1 MSLFLLQKY
10 YSKLIKIN
18 YNKDMFIDR
27 AIVEVRSGKGGDG
40 MIAFLHE
47 KYMPNGGPSGGNGG
61 KGASIIFRA
70 NKAINTLYN
79 FRHSKVFIGPDGGKG
94 LTKNKYGRGA
104 DDVIIDVPLGTV
116 IYDEK
121 DHSFIADLSKDGQ
134 TVVVAKGG
142 RGGRGNAAFKSDRN
156 RVPKI
161 AENGLPGEKKR
172 LILEL
177 KLLADVGLVGLPNAG
192 KSTLLSVVSNANP
205 EIADYP
211 FTTIEPNLGV
221 VHASKYETFVMADLP
236 GLIEGAHLGKGLG
249 LSFLRHLERC
259 KVIVHVV
266 SMESENP
273 YDDYKTIR
281 NELTSYGLGLDKRP
295 TIIVASKMDEEDSI
309 DKLKEFKKHFKTKI
323 YPISSLTHQGVDD
336 LIKKISEVLASTPE
350 FALEENKEKTYKV
363 YDAHDDKP
371 IFEIVREKDH
381 VYRIKGESIERTYS
395 LINISTDEGL
405 MRLIN
410 YLRKVGVEEALK
422 EKGAVSG
429 DSVFLC
435 DFEFEYLD

>member
-1 MSLFLLQKY
+1 
-10 YSKLIKIN
+10 
-18 YNKDMFIDR
+18 MFIDR

-47 KYMPNGGPSGGNGG
+47 KYMPKGGPSGGNGG
-61 KGASIIFRA
+61 RGASIFFRA
-70 NKAINTLYN
+70 NKSINTLYN
-79 FRHSKVFIGPDGGKG
+79 FRHSKVFIGEDGGKG

-104 DDVIIDVPLGTV
+104 DDVIVDVPLGTV
-116 IYDEK
+116 IFDEK
-121 DHSFIADLSKDGQ
+121 DHSLIADLSKDGQ
-134 TVVVAKGG
+134 IVMVAKGG

-161 AENGLPGEKKR
+161 AENGLPGETKR

-221 VHASKYETFVMADLP
+221 VNISKYETFVMADLP

-249 LSFLRHLERC
+249 LAFLRHLERC
-259 KVIVHVV
+259 RVIVHLV
-266 SMESENP
+266 SMEEGN
-273 YDDYKTIR
+273 DQVNDFKVIQ
-281 NELTSYGLGLDKRP
+281 NELKSYGLGLDKRP
-295 TIIVASKMDEEDSI
+295 LIVVASKMDEDGADER
-309 DKLKEFKKHFKTKI
+309 LKAFKKAIKKDVF
-323 YPISSLTHQGVDD
+323 PISSLTHEGIDA
-336 LIKKISEVLASTPE
+336 LIKKIEEVLSQTE
-350 FALEENKEKTYKV
+350 QFALELEQNQEKVKV
-363 YDAHDDKP
+363 YNAKEEKP
-371 IFEIVREKDH
+371 IFEVVKEKDH
-381 VYRIKGESIERTYS
+381 VYRIQGESIERTYS

-422 EKGAVSG
+422 EKGAESG

>member
-1 MSLFLLQKY
+1 
-10 YSKLIKIN
+10 
-18 YNKDMFIDR
+18 MFIDR

-47 KYMPNGGPSGGNGG
+47 KYMPKGGPSGGNGG
-61 KGASIIFRA
+61 RGASIIFRA

-79 FRHSKVFIGPDGGKG
+79 FRHSKVFIGQDGGKG

-104 DDVIIDVPLGTV
+104 DDLIVDVPLGTV
-116 IYDEK
+116 IYNEK
-121 DHSFIADLSKDGQ
+121 DHSFIADLSTDGQ

-161 AENGLPGEKKR
+161 AENGLPGETKR

-177 KLLADVGLVGLPNAG
+177 KLLADAGLVGLPNAG

-221 VHASKYETFVMADLP
+221 VHVNKYDTFVMADLP

-249 LSFLRHLERC
+249 LAFLRHLERC
-259 KVIVHVV
+259 RVIVHLV
-266 SMESENP
+266 SMESHDPVN
-273 YDDYKTIR
+273 DFNVIQ
-281 NELTSYGLGLDKRP
+281 NELKSYGLGLDKRP
-295 TIIVASKMDEEDSI
+295 LIVVASKIDALEDDSVI
-309 DKLKEFKKHFKTKI
+309 KNFEKEIGHKV
-323 YPISSLTHQGVDD
+323 YQISSLTHKGIDE
-336 LIKKISEVLASTPE
+336 LINKINETLSNTAQ
-350 FALEENKEKTYKV
+350 FALELNKEDEKMKV
-363 YDAHDDKP
+363 YDAHKLDKK
-371 IFEIVREKDH
+371 IFEIKRVGEH
-381 VYRIKGESIERTYS
+381 EFQIVGESVERTYS
-395 LINISTDEGL
+395 LINLSTDEGI

-410 YLRKVGVEEALK
+410 YLRRIGVEEALK
-422 EKGAVSG
+422 ENGAQSG
-429 DSVFLC
+429 DTVSLC
-435 DFEFEYLD
+435 DFEFEYFD

>member
-1 MSLFLLQKY
+1 
-10 YSKLIKIN
+10 
-18 YNKDMFIDR
+18 MFIDR

-47 KYMPNGGPSGGNGG
+47 KYMPKGGPSGGNGG
-61 KGASIIFRA
+61 RGASIIFRA

-79 FRHSKVFIGPDGGKG
+79 FRHSKVFIGQDGGKG

-104 DDVIIDVPLGTV
+104 DDLIVDVPLGTV
-116 IYDEK
+116 IYNEK
-121 DHSFIADLSKDGQ
+121 DHSFIADLSTDGQ

-161 AENGLPGEKKR
+161 AENGLPGETKR

-177 KLLADVGLVGLPNAG
+177 KLLADAGLVGLPNAG

-221 VHASKYETFVMADLP
+221 VHVNKYDTFVMADLP

-249 LSFLRHLERC
+249 LAFLRHLERC
-259 KVIVHVV
+259 RVIVHLV
-266 SMESENP
+266 SMESNDP
-273 YDDYKTIR
+273 VNDFNVIQ
-281 NELTSYGLGLDKRP
+281 NELKSYGLGLDKRP
-295 TIIVASKMDEEDSI
+295 LIVVASKIDALEDDSVI
-309 DKLKEFKKHFKTKI
+309 KNFEKEIGHKV
-323 YPISSLTHQGVDD
+323 YQISSLTHKGIDE
-336 LIKKISEVLASTPE
+336 LINKINETLSNTAQ
-350 FALEENKEKTYKV
+350 FALELNKEDEKMKV
-363 YDAHDDKP
+363 YDAHKLDKK
-371 IFEIVREKDH
+371 IFEIKRVGEH
-381 VYRIKGESIERTYS
+381 EFQIVGESVERTYS
-395 LINISTDEGL
+395 LINLSTDEGI

-410 YLRKVGVEEALK
+410 YLRRIGVEEALK
-422 EKGAVSG
+422 ENGAQSG
-429 DSVFLC
+429 DTVSLC
-435 DFEFEYLD
+435 DFEFEYFD